1 MKCIHYTVVCNSTLN
16 LHWLYFL
23 LSALRNFPA
32 HGKDAKVKKTSEPSH
47 MHLWVFSSMTPQ
59 FSPPIN
65 ES

>member
-32 HGKDAKVKKTSEPSH
+32 HGKDAKVKKHQNLCTYAF
-47 MHLWVFSSMTPQ
+47 MG
-59 FSPPIN
+59 I
-65 ES
+65 

>member
-32 HGKDAKVKKTSEPSH
+32 HGKDAKVKKHQNPCTYAF
-47 MHLWVFSSMTPQ
+47 MG
-59 FSPPIN
+59 I
-65 ES
+65 